1 MRGPG
6 RLSGDPNG
14 GPSDRPDVR
23 RSLAKSRF
31 SVFDGG
37 AGSDQSTGEREEVA
51 RRREQAYHEECYACP
66 VGKALRSVSEATRS
80 DALEGLFEAVADL
93 VRAGTKLVE
102 TLAERASAGRPT
114 GGQDRIERITVE

>member
-1 MRGPG
+1 MSGPG
-6 RLSGDPNG
+6 RLSG
-14 GPSDRPDVR
+14 GPEGEPSARRDAR
-23 RSLAKSRF
+23 RSLSKSRF

-37 AGSDQSTGEREEVA
+37 AGSDQSEGEREQ
-51 RRREQAYHEECYACP
+51 RGTRREEAYHEECYACP
-66 VGKALRSVSEATRS
+66 VGKAFRSVSEATRS
-80 DALEGLFEAVADL
+80 DALEGFFEAVADL